1 MYHVL
6 RLYKNTEGRILSFTH
21 CNGTYTLE
29 EAQETLKHLDAS
41 NEGKDEDGYHDQYV
55 ISMELDTDFKT
66 CKSDFPTK

>member
-6 RLYKNTEGRILSFTH
+6 RLHRNTNGRIWSFTH

-41 NEGKDEDGYHDQYV
+41 NKGEDEDGYYDEHV
-55 ISMELDTDFKT
+55 ISKDLPMSSVK
-66 CKSDFPTK
+66 